1 MPESGTQEDMFSSA
15 MAACGPAIARLVRG
29 YEFDGGR
36 QDELSQEIQVAL
48 WRSFAVY
55 DGRCSLR
62 TWTFRIAHNVA
73 VSHIAKARR
82 SRRSTW
88 ISLEDIAELPQQGDA
103 ETALGE
109 ALALERI
116 RGIVRSL
123 RPPDAQIVLLWL
135 EGEEAAAIAEITG
148 VTSGA
153 VATKISRIKAALARH
168 FQQSQFQ
175 EGGPDND

>member
-1 MPESGTQEDMFSSA
+1 MGQDDLYQE
-15 MAACGPAIARLVRG
+15 AAATYGAALERLARA
-29 YEFDGGR
+29 YEADPDICR
-36 QDELSQEIQVAL
+36 DLSQEIHLAL
-48 WRSFAVY
+48 WRSFRTFDA
-55 DGRCSLR
+55 RCSLR

-82 SRRSTW
+82 SRRSSW

-123 RPPDAQIVLLWL
+123 RPPDAQIMLLWL

-153 VATKISRIKAALARH
+153 IATKISRIKAALARH